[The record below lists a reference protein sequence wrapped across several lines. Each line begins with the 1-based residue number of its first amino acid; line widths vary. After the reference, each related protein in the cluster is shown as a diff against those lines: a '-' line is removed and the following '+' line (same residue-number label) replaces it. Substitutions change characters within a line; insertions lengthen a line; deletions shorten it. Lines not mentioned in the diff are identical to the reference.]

1 MSFDFLDGRWTVANR
16 RLNDS
21 GTWDEFEATAD
32 VSRHVDGLVQID
44 HFDAPDFPG
53 RGHVRAV
60 TIRALD
66 TTTNQWSIV
75 WLSNYAP
82 PDLRP
87 VVGSWDGDEG
97 EFFQTIET
105 EDGWPLDV
113 RFRWRRIDADHGHWE
128 QAFSLDGGVTW
139 ETNWTMDFSRSTPPG

>member
-1 MSFDFLDGRWTVANR
+1 MSFAFLDGAWTIANR
-16 RLNDS
+16 RLND
-21 GTWDEFEATAD
+21 GTWQEFAATAQ
-32 VSRHVDGLVQID
+32 VETHVDGRVQID

-66 TTTNQWSIV
+66 PATGEWSIV

-87 VVGSWDGDEG
+87 VVGKWDRDAG

-105 EDGWPLDV
+105 EDDRPLDV
-113 RFRWRRIDADHGHWE
+113 RFRWRRIDDDHARWE
-128 QAFSLDGGVTW
+128 QAFSTDGGVKW
-139 ETNWTMDFSRSTPPG
+139 ETNWTMELTRSGPPA